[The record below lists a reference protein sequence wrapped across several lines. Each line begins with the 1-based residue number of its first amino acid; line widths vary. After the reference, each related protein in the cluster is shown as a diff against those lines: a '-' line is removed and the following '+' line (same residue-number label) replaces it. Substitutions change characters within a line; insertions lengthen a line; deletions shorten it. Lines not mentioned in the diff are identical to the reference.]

1 MDKNS
6 GSRAS
11 EQDVAACLQA
21 YLLANPYACDTADGI
36 RRWWLDGQEDVGMD
50 ELLRTLERM
59 TQAGL
64 IEAIAAADGRRRY
77 RRTGSDADFAAWLS
91 TPSQGD

>member
-1 MDKNS
+1 
-6 GSRAS
+6 
-11 EQDVAACLQA
+11 
-21 YLLANPYACDTADGI
+21 
-36 RRWWLDGQEDVGMD
+36 MD

>member
-1 MDKNS
+1 MDNNS

-11 EQDVAACLQA
+11 EQDVAACLQT

-36 RRWWLDGQEDVGMD
+36 RRWWLDGREDVAMD
-50 ELLRTLERM
+50 ELLRVLERM
-59 TQAGL
+59 TRAGL

-77 RRTGSDADFAAWLS
+77 RRVASDAAFAAWMAA
-91 TPSQGD
+91 QAQEG

>member
-36 RRWWLDGQEDVGMD
+36 RRWWLDGKEDVAMD

-77 RRTGSDADFAAWLS
+77 RRAGSDAAFAAWIS
-91 TPSQGD
+91 MQSQGE

>member
-6 GSRAS
+6 GSRAK
-11 EQDVAACLQA
+11 EREVVACLQA
-21 YLLANPYACDTADGI
+21 YLLANPHACDTADGI
-36 RRWWLDGQEDVGMD
+36 RRWWLDGQEDVSME

-64 IEAIAAADGRRRY
+64 IETIAAADGRRRY
-77 RRTGSDADFAAWLS
+77 RRTGSDAAFAAWLAA
-91 TPSQGD
+91 QARAD

>member
-11 EQDVAACLQA
+11 EREVAACLQA

-36 RRWWLDGQEDVGMD
+36 RRWWLDGKEDVAME

-64 IEAIAAADGRRRY
+64 VEAIAAADGRRRY

-91 TPSQGD
+91 SQAQAD